1 MNEQELR
8 EQIAK
13 EIEFRISK
21 YQDYVRMEIW
31 QQNRSESA
39 FQEGLIEAAA
49 IARGQK

>member
-13 EIEFRISK
+13 EIWLIK
-21 YQDYVRMEIW
+21 PAND
-31 QQNRSESA
+31 
-39 FQEGLIEAAA
+39 EGYLKHPNEVIEEARA